1 MRNNSVKCVSNVC
14 FKLPSRG
21 LKVPVVCPKLP
32 NKGLKTQTKLVK
44 YSGVVYESVTELF
57 VIVFVFIVLCYSFI
71 CLRTGVLYPRSGEEK
86 DVRRE
91 LYYRKKASKKSERRV
106 LQVTSRVLSIP
117 KVTKRTQLDDIYKGL
132 PDFLLMEPKGG
143 MDVSKKD
150 AFLKRIFGV
159 DVNKLLVEKIVALF
173 ESLSF
178 LLLNMYQAS
187 SKKHQVCIL
196 LMWVQNRF
204 LKDKSVL
211 LNMTD
216 IICWFS
222 GFKPSDIV
230 KSMDSLKDVC
240 SGSISLSSLF
250 DGVEEDKF
258 DVVDPASAV
267 ETPHATAYAQSE
279 TITRFKG
286 MLQMFVDA
294 GLCSI
299 FGYSFDLTKAQGCLD
314 WVNTSLGK
322 IELVEYVS
330 STIMYFVKRGYAA
343 YDKGSIKHLF
353 FSDEWICFDLEFVDV
368 QTEMASVLSGYHVG
382 QAPNVTTLRGRILRL
397 ISIVRKSMPSAPFM
411 HRKVLSDRLLKL
423 NDMQKDLIAL
433 DRKSGMRKAPV
444 SMLIWGHSG
453 VCKSWVSIT
462 LMYSVLKHLG
472 LPCDEYF
479 VRTPNLADEFDSVLD
494 ADTVGVI
501 LDDLA
506 NEKMEML
513 KSSPVDCLL
522 RLINNIVAM
531 ANKAAL
537 AEKGSVF
544 LEPQVV
550 VASANNKTMNAH
562 MYSIEQISIL
572 RRLDNFI
579 HVHMDPIYMSAGKSD
594 LSKWPEENRKS
605 GMPPLTYTVEKVSA
619 QDGAIADPQAPL
631 PNATYTH
638 VAQVPVFNVVT
649 WRDPITGQD
658 IVMHRVDFITLE
670 RYCCHQAE
678 LKLRDQE
685 SFMRTVKRTA
695 NPLKCLHHNTFP
707 YCVECKPK
715 MMIVLSAIIRWR
727 YIVKSRYSF
736 VFTWRHGID
745 IKSTHKDTPRPKVN
759 RKLEKVSLRRS
770 MYSYVTRGLSNYKL
784 NKPCYQVKFVD
795 GKYRHID
802 FIAPKIVKPSVVPVK
817 TKLVMVPS
825 SATLDLTP
833 PLRFSPVFDD
843 VDDIPTDTLVD
854 ALRMFDQGFIGDQDD
869 ISIGSYFDAVDSDHS
884 SDDDSD
890 SDSSID
896 FGSDYS
902 DTDRDSDWQR
912 SYDELHQL
920 DFGPLFPRAGFE
932 EEKVSDPLSSHGELL
947 GYWSDMCNWWNH
959 LAKVCYITQID
970 VGLLDLAYAARRKLH
985 FRKIMQNM
993 PLDFSTAPVSVPA
1006 PSDGMFAFYHPEK
1019 HSLARVTDYYVS
1031 FKSRVINA
1039 QKRYME
1045 ITHDIDDSDD
1055 DEDEEEFTKFKRFT
1069 TLLAL
1074 GTSRCLA
1081 APFSIGKWLRSK
1093 GSERKASVIGLGS
1106 CITGCLLSLTSVFFI
1121 PSLFLSV
1128 MASIC
1133 ISCFWGSCSVAI
1145 YVGIAHSNLIKFCKG
1160 TRNTC
1165 RFLARISRK
1174 ALKNKHAIIFGS
1186 LALVAVGATYY
1197 RYRTKKKRDVFHP
1210 SGSEVSTPIP
1220 RTNERTNNYWVANK
1234 VSIESSCGIS
1244 GYQNTPEELLNTIG
1258 SQLVRVRIYP
1268 KEIRS
1273 ISQGPASCDICCG
1286 ITMAGGLLV
1295 VPKHIAKG
1303 KEGHLISVMRSA
1315 PGNVRNNANWI
1326 IPDDSI
1332 FYVEGVDLAFIYTV
1346 HLGAA
1351 KDLKPYLP
1359 TKITKDTFRVK
1370 WLLKETSVDEP
1381 FENIRGTAEAVY
1393 NNTTQVAGVGV
1404 YEGYNMSL
1412 YDSDGNSLVS
1422 KKGWCMSVF
1431 VTQTNPSALH
1441 SVYLAGRDHAHRSVP
1456 LLRQYVD
1463 SALEYFSNAGH
1474 IMLPASGTFTPG
1486 KGGIL
1491 DSAGKRSPISHLH
1504 MCDEVD
1510 LSFDWLGSST
1520 EIQDFRRMSGRVR
1533 DTPFAACL
1541 KEVFGVDY
1549 EWKSPMYLSG
1559 WQPWFSNLIHMG
1571 VKLDAFEPDI
1581 FETAKNDLRESLLE
1595 KCESW
1600 RGFEGETFSDVV
1612 HPVSQEVAINGVPGV
1627 SGCDRIK
1634 MQTSAGYP
1642 LNCSKKKVFDVVEDE
1657 NYPEGRLEPHKVV
1670 QDHIDFILDCAE
1682 KDVRSNVTFRAS
1694 PKDEPTVTT
1703 KEKVRIFAGCPVAY
1717 LIAVRMYT
1725 CTLVKFMTDNHLLF
1739 DTVAGAN
1746 AHDYDWTLI
1755 GQFMVAFSVNR
1766 LIGGDYVNYDKKLL
1780 AHFMMAAVELTLDM
1794 LRLAGY
1800 TPLQL
1805 LIAKN
1810 LLVEACYAIYEWN
1823 GDFILVNGTNP
1834 SGQPL
1839 TVWLNNLCNLL
1850 YMRYVFYTFYEKSF
1864 KFDRCVSI
1872 LVMGDDNL
1880 LSVKPDFD
1888 KFNHTS
1894 IQKVLGSR
1902 GLDYTMADKSPISKP
1917 YITIDEATLLKR
1929 RFVWSEEFECY
1940 LCPIEEKSIYR
1951 CLYSHMLENGDKSET
1966 LRDHCMHMCDT
1977 ALAEWFYFGA
1987 EIYEDRLD
1995 KIKLLLD
2002 KTDMS
2007 EHKVRLL
2014 SYEDQCFAF
2023 KSRILKSR
2031 CLFGKE
2037 LKFSWLDSFE
2047 PKIDVPVEFLSS
2059 GEVMLEPSGGFAG
2072 YELRPEFGFRELFFG
2087 RKIETDVEYWK
2098 IWNRRSLFIVDQQCG
2113 VDVWSVLGLFEQ
2125 QCWIDT
2131 FPHLALGIHYGDFF
2145 NDDDPRLLYR
2155 RGDWVLVI
2163 QDDELHKTYIRSL
2176 KAGVLSSI
2184 TNC

>member
-1 MRNNSVKCVSNVC
+1 MQATLNATCVRNIRNRS
-14 FKLPSRG
+14 G
-21 LKVPVVCPKLP
+21 LFALNYGFLLP
-32 NKGLKTQTKLVK
+32 NKGLNNKRVETRLVK
-44 YSGVVYESVTELF
+44 YSGVVYDSLSELF

-71 CLRTGVLYPRSGEEK
+71 CLRTGVLYPCSGEEK

-91 LYYRKKASKKSERRV
+91 LYYRKKAFKKREKHT
-106 LQVTSRVLSIP
+106 LHVTPRVLSIP
-117 KVTKRTQLDDIYKGL
+117 KVTKQIQLDDIYKGL
-132 PDFLLMEPKGG
+132 PDFLLMEPRGG
-143 MDVSKKD
+143 IHFSRKD
-150 AFLKRIFGV
+150 AFLKRILGV
-159 DVNKLLVEKIVALF
+159 DVNKVLVEKIVALF

-222 GFKPSDIV
+222 GFKPTDIV
-230 KSMDSLKDVC
+230 KAMDSLKDVC
-240 SGSISLSSLF
+240 SGTISLLSLF
-250 DGVEEDKF
+250 GESEEDKF
-258 DVVDPASAV
+258 DVLNPAGAV
-267 ETPHATAYAQSE
+267 ESPTTNAYAQSE
-279 TITRFKG
+279 TVTRFKG

-314 WVNTSLGK
+314 WVNTSLSK
-322 IELVEYVS
+322 LELVEYVS
-330 STIMYFVKRGYAA
+330 GTIMYFVKRGYAA

-353 FSDEWICFDLEFVDV
+353 FSDEWICFDVEFVDV
-368 QTEMASVLSGYHVG
+368 QTEMTSVLSGYHIG
-382 QAPNVTTLRGRILRL
+382 HAPNVTALRGRILRL
-397 ISIVRKSMPSAPFM
+397 ISIVRKSMPAAPFM
-411 HRKVLSDRLLKL
+411 HRKVLADRLLKL

-479 VRTPNLADEFDSVLD
+479 VRTPNLADEFDSALD

-513 KSSPVDCLL
+513 NSSPVECLL
-522 RLINNIVAM
+522 RLINNVVAM

-550 VASANNKTMNAH
+550 IASANNKTMNSH

-579 HVHMDPIYMSAGKSD
+579 RVHMDPAYMSAGKSD
-594 LSKWPEENRKS
+594 LSKWPEANRKS

-619 QDGAIADPQAPL
+619 QNVAVVDPQAPL

-638 VAQVPVFNVVT
+638 VPQVPVFNVVT
-649 WRDPITGQD
+649 WRDPQSGQD
-658 IVMHRVDFITLE
+658 ILLHNIDFVVLE

-685 SFMRTVKRTA
+685 SFLRTVKRTA
-695 NPLKCLHHNTFP
+695 NPLKCLHDNTFP

-715 MMIVLSAIIRWR
+715 MLIALSAIMRWR

-736 VFTWRHGID
+736 VFSWRHGVD
-745 IKSTHKDTPRPKVN
+745 TKNTHKDTPKPKIN
-759 RKLEKVSLRRS
+759 RKLQKVVLRRS
-770 MYSYVTRGLSNYKL
+770 MLSYVTRGVSNYKL
-784 NKPCYQVKFVD
+784 NKPCYHVKFVG

-802 FIAPKIVKPSVVPVK
+802 YVAPKVVKPVVVVAR
-817 TKLVMVPS
+817 TKIVMAPS

-833 PLRFSPVFDD
+833 SLRFSPVIDD
-843 VDDIPTDTLVD
+843 VEDIPVDTLVD

-869 ISIGSYFDAVDSDHS
+869 VSVGSYFDLVNSDHS
-884 SDDDSD
+884 SDSDDDSD
-890 SDSSID
+890 DISLFNYNSDSD
-896 FGSDYS
+896 ESD
-902 DTDRDSDWQR
+902 RGVDSDWQR

-920 DFGPLFPRAGFE
+920 DFGPLFPRAGVE
-932 EEKVSDPLSSHGELL
+932 EQKESHPTASESECRK
-947 GYWSDMCNWWNH
+947 YWVDLCNWWNH
-959 LAKVCYITQID
+959 LAQVTYITQID
-970 VGLLDLAYAARRKLH
+970 IGLLDLAYIARRKLH
-985 FRKIMQNM
+985 YRRIMQHI
-993 PLDFSTAPVSVPA
+993 PLDLSSAPLLVP
-1006 PSDGMFAFYHPEK
+1006 PLSDDLYLMYHPQS
-1019 HSLARVTDYYVS
+1019 HQLADVTNYYVS
-1031 FKSRVINA
+1031 FKCRVTDA
-1039 QKRYME
+1039 QKKYASV
-1045 ITHDIDDSDD
+1045 TSSIDDSDD
-1055 DEDEEEFTKFKRFT
+1055 DDEDEELTRFKRFT
-1069 TLLAL
+1069 ALLAF
-1074 GTSRCLA
+1074 GTSKCLT
-1081 APFSIGKWLRSK
+1081 APFSVGKWLRSK
-1093 GSERKASVIGLGS
+1093 GSERKASVIGLGG
-1106 CITGCLLSLTSVFFI
+1106 CVTGCLLSLISVFFI
-1121 PSLFLSV
+1121 PSLFVSIT
-1128 MASIC
+1128 ASIF
-1133 ISCFWGSCSVAI
+1133 ISCFWGVSSVAM
-1145 YVGIAHSNLIKFCKG
+1145 YVGIAHSNMIKFCNG

-1165 RFLARISRK
+1165 RYLAAISRK
-1174 ALKNKHAIIFGS
+1174 ALKHKHAIIFGS

-1197 RYRTKKKRDVFHP
+1197 RYKSKKKEEFEP
-1210 SGSEVSTPIP
+1210 SGSEVSTPVP
-1220 RTNERTNNYWVANK
+1220 RINERTNNYWVANK

-1244 GYQNTPEELLNTIG
+1244 GYQNTPEELLNTIS
-1258 SQLVRVRIYP
+1258 SQLVRVRVYP

-1273 ISQGPASCDICCG
+1273 ISQGPATCDICCG
-1286 ITMAGGLLV
+1286 ITTAGGLLII
-1295 VPKHIAKG
+1295 PRHIAYG

-1326 IPDDSI
+1326 MPEGSI
-1332 FYVEGVDLAFIYTV
+1332 FYIEGVDLAFIHTV

-1351 KDLKPYLP
+1351 KELKPYLP

-1370 WLLKETSVDEP
+1370 WLLKETSVSEP
-1381 FENIRGTAEAVY
+1381 FETVRGTAEAVY
-1393 NNTTQVAGVGV
+1393 NNTTQVAGVGI

-1412 YDSDGNSLVS
+1412 YDSSGKSLVS
-1422 KKGWCMSVF
+1422 KKGWCMSIF
-1431 VTQTNPSALH
+1431 VTQTNPSCLH
-1441 SVYLAGRDHAHRSVP
+1441 SVYLAGKDHAHRSVP

-1463 SALEYFSNAGH
+1463 SALEHFSKAGL
-1474 IMLPASGTFTPG
+1474 IMLPSSGTFMPG

-1520 EIQDFRRMSGRVR
+1520 EVGDFRRMSGRVR
-1533 DTPFAACL
+1533 DTPFASHL
-1541 KEVFGVDY
+1541 KDVFGVDY
-1549 EWKSPMYLSG
+1549 VWKSPVHLGG

-1571 VKLDAFEPDI
+1571 VKLEAFEPDI
-1581 FETAKNDLRESLLE
+1581 FNISKNDLRESLIG
-1595 KCESW
+1595 KCASW
-1600 RGFEGETFSDVV
+1600 RGYEGEVFSDVV

-1634 MQTSAGYP
+1634 MNTSAGYP
-1642 LNCSKKKVFDVVEDE
+1642 LNCSKKKVFDIVEDE
-1657 NYPEGRLEPHKVV
+1657 NYPDGRLEPHKVI
-1670 QDHIDFILDCAE
+1670 QDHIDFILECAE

-1694 PKDEPTVTT
+1694 PKDEPTVVT

-1725 CTLVKFMTDNHLLF
+1725 STLVKFMTDNHLLF

-1755 GQFMVAFSVNR
+1755 GKFMVEYSVNR
-1766 LIGGDYVNYDKKLL
+1766 MIGGDYVNYDKKLL
-1780 AHFMMAAVELTLDM
+1780 AYFMMAAVELTLDM
-1794 LRLAGY
+1794 LKLAGY

-1805 LIAKN
+1805 LIVKN
-1810 LLVEACYAIYEWN
+1810 LLIESCYAIYEWN
-1823 GDFILVNGTNP
+1823 GDFISVNGTNP

-1850 YMRYVFYTFYEKSF
+1850 YQRYVFYTFYDQSF
-1864 KFDRCVSI
+1864 KFDDCVRI

-1880 LSVKPDFD
+1880 MSVKEGFEDY
-1888 KFNHTS
+1888 NHTN

-1917 YITIDEATLLKR
+1917 YITIEEATLLKR
-1929 RFVWSEEFECY
+1929 QFVWSDEFECY
-1940 LCPIEEKSIYR
+1940 LCPIEEKSIFR
-1951 CLYSHMLENGDKSET
+1951 CLYSHMLENGEKSET

-1977 ALAEWFYFGA
+1977 ALAEWFYFGSGV
-1987 EIYEDRLD
+1987 YEDRLG
-1995 KIKLLLD
+1995 KIKLLLER
-2002 KTDMS
+2002 TNMS

-2014 SYEDQCFAF
+2014 SYEDQCASF
-2023 KSRILKSR
+2023 KGRILKSR

-2037 LKFSWLDSFE
+2037 LQFKWLDSF
-2047 PKIDVPVEFLSS
+2047 VPIVESYVEYL
-2059 GEVMLEPSGGFAG
+2059 PSGGFAG
-2072 YELRPEFGFRELFFG
+2072 YDLRPEFGFRELFFG
-2087 RKIETDVEYWK
+2087 RKIETNVEYWK
-2098 IWNRRSLFIVDQQCG
+2098 VWNRRSLFIVDQSCG
-2113 VDVWSVLGLFEQ
+2113 VDVWSVLKLFEQ

-2131 FPHLALGIHYGDFF
+2131 FPHLALGIHFGDFF
-2145 NDDDPRLLYR
+2145 DDDDSRVLYR
-2155 RGDWVLVI
+2155 RGDWVMVV
-2163 QDDELHKTYIRSL
+2163 QDDELHEFYIRSL
-2176 KAGVLSSI
+2176 KTGVLSSL